1 MQVELSPRTIKDD
14 GCSIIGSCCVL
25 CGGESSKPL
34 TGSFSWLTDLRY
46 PFSPASLPDSSV
58 SKFTVVWS
66 SFAFALPATATAA
79 VVTVCVTCCG
89 GSGGGCGGDVIGAFV
104 IGWYCDGG
112 GGGFLGRM
120 RER

>member
-1 MQVELSPRTIKDD
+1 MSPGAIKDE

-34 TGSFSWLTDLRY
+34 TGSFSWLTDLCY
-46 PFSPASLPDSSV
+46 PFAPASLPNSSV

-66 SFAFALPATATAA
+66 SFALALPAIATAV

-89 GSGGGCGGDVIGAFV
+89 GSGGGCGGIVIGAFV
-104 IGWYCDGG
+104 IG
-112 GGGFLGRM
+112 
-120 RER
+120 